1 MDSKPYSDAYIQY
14 LTQGPFAGR
23 VDPWADA
30 AHYFQQIHSGMIG
43 NFLTQIGTSL
53 LQMGYV
59 ASTEASLQIAALRKP
74 DIAITLSRFELGE
87 EEVLDYSA
95 VAAAV
100 LAEPGI
106 AVETDE
112 PELEAIYIRAA
123 GSNELVTVIEIVSPR
138 NKTHIIEMSKYQDE
152 RSRLF
157 FERGVNVV
165 EVDIT
170 RSVKRLFEHRLTAEN
185 PYHVAVFVP
194 GGNAHVIVNDF
205 DKPLKRFAVPLRHE
219 GVGIDLQQAYDSAF
233 QQRIIA
239 AQIEHKGQYDE
250 AYLPFPS
257 LLTGSQRESAIKAVR
272 EWHKTL
278 EQLKEV

>member
-1 MDSKPYSDAYIQY
+1 MYSDAYVQH
-14 LTQGPFAGR
+14 LMRGPFPGR
-23 VDPWADA
+23 VDPWAEA
-30 AHYFQQIHSGMIG
+30 AHYFQQIHGAMIG
-43 NFLTQIGTSL
+43 NFLMQMGTSL
-53 LQMGYV
+53 LQMGYI

-74 DIAITLSRFELGE
+74 DIAITLSRIELGKE
-87 EEVLDYSA
+87 EPLDYSA

-112 PELEAIYIRAA
+112 PELEAIYIQAA
-123 GSNELVTVIEIVSPR
+123 GSNELVTVIEIISPR

-185 PYHVAVFVP
+185 PYHVAVFIP

-219 GVGIDLQQAYDSAF
+219 GTGIDLQQAYDLAF
-233 QQRIIA
+233 RQRIIA
-239 AQIEHKGQYDE
+239 AQIEHKAQYHE
-250 AYLPFPS
+250 EYLPFPS
-257 LLTGSQRESAIKAVR
+257 LLTDSQREAALEAVR
-272 EWHKTL
+272 EWHNTL
-278 EQLKEV
+278 KQLKEV